1 MVSVGEINLL
11 NLLAVLALAWIF
23 GKASERLGYPS
34 MMGELFA
41 GIVFGPALLGFLHP
55 EVALDILA
63 ELGIFFLMVYVGME
77 MDVRELTEVKG
88 AALLV
93 AAGGLLLPFI
103 AGYWFGLLIGETAA
117 AAIFVGIAMAATSLA
132 TKSRILVD
140 LDLLDTRLAKVL
152 VGGALISDVGI
163 LIVFA
168 GAIGFVEVGQLV
180 LSEVLIVAA
189 KALLFFGVSI
199 AIGLYVFPRL
209 WERLQTL
216 MDRHDFVDKTATLTV
231 FLLVAIL
238 FAGMAVLAGLHL
250 ILGGFMAGLF
260 LREVHLREDIFE
272 HMYNVVYDLAIG
284 FFAPIFF
291 VVVTFELTLS
301 VFQED
306 LLVLL
311 SLVAVAIATK
321 VVGSWAFG
329 AITDLSSR
337 ESFVIGWGMNGRGT
351 VEIII
356 ASVAFSAGI
365 LSSSL
370 FSMLVFIAILTTAI
384 VPATVQWGVKWLEK
398 HGELVMG
405 TGKSQ
410 PPA

>member
-1 MVSVGEINLL
+1 MVSVGEIDLL
-11 NLLAVLALAWIF
+11 NLLAVLTLAWVF

-41 GIVFGPALLGFLHP
+41 GIVFGPALLGLLHP
-55 EVALDILA
+55 DAALDILA

-88 AALLV
+88 PALLV
-93 AAGGLLLPFI
+93 AGGGLVVPFV
-103 AGYWFGLLIGETAA
+103 AGYWFGLFVGETAA
-117 AAIFVGIAMAATSLA
+117 AAIFVGIALAATSLA

-140 LDLLDTRLAKVL
+140 LDLLDTRVAKVL

-168 GAIGFVEVGQLV
+168 GAIGFVEVGELV
-180 LSEVLIVAA
+180 VSQILFVAFE
-189 KALLFFGVSI
+189 ALLFFVISI

-209 WERLQTL
+209 WKRLQEL

-260 LREVHLREDIFE
+260 LREVHFRQDIFE

-291 VVVTFELTLS
+291 VVVTFDLTLS

-311 SLVAVAIATK
+311 GLVGLAIATK

-329 AITDLSSR
+329 AMSGLTSR

-370 FSMLVFIAILTTAI
+370 FSMLVFIAILTTAV
-384 VPATVQWGVKWLEK
+384 VPATVRWGMGWLEK
-398 HGELVMG
+398 HGELVVG
-405 TGKSQ
+405 PQ
-410 PPA
+410 AR